1 MESVTRDTRRKEV
14 IERRKLFLR
23 AMVGVEAIFD
33 LAVEGEV
40 EGPADGIADDVGRE
54 ATVKC
59 PYVAFIPGNVA
70 DYAE

>member
-1 MESVTRDTRRKEV
+1 MGNVTGDTRRNEV
-14 IERRKLFLR
+14 IERGELFLR
-23 AMVGVEAIFD
+23 TMVGVEAIFD

-54 ATVKC
+54 ATVEC
-59 PYVAFIPGNVA
+59 PYVAFIASDVA